1 MHVMSIF
8 VMYLCVHMYT
18 FIYMYIIFQLR
29 TKIENY
35 FPRLLQYMSK
45 ASKFSQTLIY
55 DQKIHICKNV
65 VQILWC

>member
-8 VMYLCVHMYT
+8 VMYLSVYMYT
-18 FIYMYIIFQLR
+18 FIYMYIIFQLS

-45 ASKFSQTLIY
+45 ASKCSQALIY
-55 DQKIHICKNV
+55 DQKIHISKNV
-65 VQILWC
+65 VQIVWC